1 MPEMKKV
8 PWLNPNYTISYI
20 DVPVDELVKKSE
32 IPNLVPAPVDSHT
45 KAEVNTALAAK
56 ADTSAVNTS
65 LATKADKTTT
75 YTKAEVDTA
84 LGNKAD
90 KSSAPAVGAW
100 TDVPDSWFTGAD
112 FPIFAG
118 SKATITKYFAAPV
131 NMLGVGAPQY
141 RIDGNS
147 ICFRGFL
154 ARDHRKN
161 DGGNSFGAPNDPV
174 PLSANTVADFS
185 TVMRLPVS
193 IDGIDFRLCPTVNNS
208 WVAPNYNWKR
218 PSYHCGP
225 TVPSDY
231 RHPSTTND
239 NTAQPS
245 GLTYSSSSTISC
257 GPHTGTP
264 YVFYAGGNDRSDPQA
279 GYTNRIGLKISCAA
293 SFSNPRVFG
302 SVEPTL
308 VSLNGLRFDFVR
320 S

>member
-1 MPEMKKV
+1 MPIPMKKV
-8 PWLNPNYTISYI
+8 PVLNHNYTVSY
-20 DVPVDELVKKSE
+20 VDIPDDNYVKQSE
-32 IPNLVPAPVDSHT
+32 VASLAPAVDAYT
-45 KAEVNTALAAK
+45 KPEANTLLGSK
-56 ADTSAVNTS
+56 ADAAA
-65 LATKADKTTT
+65 LDLKADKANTP
-75 YTKAEVDTA
+75 V
-84 LGNKAD
+84 
-90 KSSAPAVGAW
+90 VGAW
-100 TDVPDSWFTGAD
+100 TDVPDSWFTSAD
-112 FPIFAG
+112 FNIFAG
-118 SKATITKYFAAPV
+118 SKASIQLYFAAPV

-154 ARDHRKN
+154 CRNHRKN
-161 DGGNSFGAPNDPV
+161 DGGNSFGVANDPV
-174 PLSANTVADFS
+174 PLSVSTVADFS

-193 IDGIDFRLCPTVNNS
+193 VDGIDFRLCPTVNNS

-225 TVPSDY
+225 TVPADY
-231 RHPSTTND
+231 RHVSTPND
-239 NTAQPS
+239 NVAQPS
-245 GLTYSSSSTISC
+245 GLTYSSSATISC

-320 S
+320 T